1 MSINFQDRVRGVIFG
16 QAVGDALG
24 LGTEFL
30 TKRRVKTWYPTGLT
44 DYAQIVIDSHREKWQ
59 PGEWTD
65 DTDQMLCILDS
76 VLENDGID
84 SFDIAKRFH
93 SWAFSGGR
101 GLGQTVRAVLSHPD
115 FLEDP
120 HGASKSVWDESKG
133 YAAANGAVMRTS
145 ALGVYKYD
153 DPDQLRL
160 NAETVC
166 KITHF
171 DPRCVAS
178 CIAVTQAISKMIQG
192 EDRIETLLED
202 VSSVAGQYDE
212 RVLECIDMASLVDIS
227 SLELD
232 SGGIGYTLKAT
243 AAAFWSLKNCS
254 AFDHGIVAVINEG
267 GDADTNG
274 AVAGALLGARFG
286 YSGIPVRLTE
296 NLIGHDRLWHRTER
310 LIELIS

>member
-1 MSINFQDRVRGVIFG
+1 MSTDFQDRVRGVIFG

-30 TKRRVKTWYPTGLT
+30 TKRKVTSYYPLGLT
-44 DYAQIVIDSHREKWQ
+44 NFDQFVIDAHREKWQ

-76 VLENDGID
+76 VLENDSLDIL
-84 SFDIAKRFH
+84 DIANRFH

-101 GLGQTVRAVLSHPD
+101 GLGQTVRAVLTHPH
-115 FLEDP
+115 FLKDP
-120 HGASKSVWDESKG
+120 HEAAKSVWHESNG

-145 ALGVYKYD
+145 ALGVYKYNS
-153 DPDQLRL
+153 PEQLIS
-160 NAETVC
+160 NTETVC

-178 CIAVTQAISKMIQG
+178 CIAVTQAIGKMIQG
-192 EDRIETLLED
+192 EERIESLLRE
-202 VSSVAGQYDE
+202 VFSVASPYDE
-212 RVLECIDMASLVDIS
+212 RVLECLDLASMEDIS
-227 SLELD
+227 CLQLD

-243 AAAFWSLKNCS
+243 AAAFWSLKHCDS
-254 AFDHGIVAVINEG
+254 FDNGIVAVINEG

-286 YSGIPVRLTE
+286 YSGIPERLTK
-296 NLIGHDRLWHRTER
+296 NLIGHERLWNRTER
-310 LIELIS
+310 LIELVH